1 MASKNKRVSAA
12 AADAESDEETSEEE
26 DELVITDQNNFTIG
40 ADTTQT
46 ENKGKAADKHQ
57 FIHLHFVKRNARQ
70 SLTSV
75 RGMPDDLDLKKLT
88 KHFKKAWCCN
98 GSTKNNPEYGDII
111 QLQGDHRRDIFKFL
125 IEEGIAV
132 KEDIKIHGY

>member
-1 MASKNKRVSAA
+1 
-12 AADAESDEETSEEE
+12 
-26 DELVITDQNNFTIG
+26 
-40 ADTTQT
+40 
-46 ENKGKAADKHQ
+46 
-57 FIHLHFVKRNARQ
+57 
-70 SLTSV
+70 
-75 RGMPDDLDLKKLT
+75 MPDDLDLKKLT